1 MSVNEAQ
8 NSQRI
13 NEEAKETFNDFEN
26 ISIPES
32 DSNWF
37 ELRADGKLPERRA
50 HHTSFMIGTHMYIY
64 GGYDIREGPM

>member
-8 NSQRI
+8 NSHRN
-13 NEEAKETFNDFEN
+13 NEEVKELANDFNDSTLSHSN
-26 ISIPES
+26 N
-32 DSNWF
+32 NWF
-37 ELRADGKLPERRA
+37 ELRVDGKLPERRA